1 MDVTEI
7 INIINKLRE
16 NPNEYKKI
24 INLSEISDYKE
35 NINEISLLTVVFF
48 ILLLNLFIINNN

>member
-1 MDVTEI
+1 MNNIKYLKILNLFWYQIFCFFMDVTEI

-24 INLSEISDYKE
+24 INLSEIEDLYKE
-35 NINEISLLTVVFF
+35 NI
-48 ILLLNLFIINNN
+48 